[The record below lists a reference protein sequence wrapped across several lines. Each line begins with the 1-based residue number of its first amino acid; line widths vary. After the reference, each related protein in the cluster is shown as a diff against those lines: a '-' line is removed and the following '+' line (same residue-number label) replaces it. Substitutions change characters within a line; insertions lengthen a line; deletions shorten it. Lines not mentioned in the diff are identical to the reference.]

1 MQARQVASAQL
12 AVENGVTRVNIRGE
26 LDIFSQTI
34 LADSLNEACGRGVP
48 VHLDMSEVTFMA
60 ASALAV
66 IVTAH
71 RRLTNLGCH
80 LEIVRSSDV
89 VKNLLQLT
97 DMAWLENEQPTET
110 LGQW

>member
-1 MQARQVASAQL
+1 MHACQVASAQL
-12 AVENGVTRVNIRGE
+12 AVEDGVARVRIRGE
-26 LDIFSQTI
+26 LDISTQAI
-34 LADSLNEACGRGVP
+34 LADSLDEACSRGVP
-48 VHLDMSEVTFMA
+48 VHLDLSEVTFMA
-60 ASALAV
+60 ASALAM

-71 RRLTNLGCH
+71 RCLTGLGCH

-110 LGQW
+110 LGEW